1 MSPDPPLDFQEKIS
15 NPIQSAKK
23 NMQENM
29 SLCLNILG
37 MSKTSDKIPVISSLV
52 QCLSVLFWDSGLFL
66 ARVMACS
73 MQLLKVIYF
82 QNDFWMSSFE
92 PKNERKYFCI
102 SALASKNKPNQKN

>member
-1 MSPDPPLDFQEKIS
+1 MMGPYLCDLLRLNFQCNMSPDPPLDFQEKIS

-52 QCLSVLFWDSGLFL
+52 
-66 ARVMACS
+66 
-73 MQLLKVIYF
+73 
-82 QNDFWMSSFE
+82 
-92 PKNERKYFCI
+92 
-102 SALASKNKPNQKN
+102 